1 MNKLKFSFG
10 KELPMI
16 LQTEIAECGIAC
28 IAMIANYHGYETDL
42 LSIRKH
48 FPITQRGTNLQDLI
62 NLAKKFNFSSR
73 AVKLELEDLRNLKIP
88 CLLHWDM
95 SHFVVL
101 KKISDNSAIIHD
113 PAVGVIR
120 YTISELSKH
129 FTGIAIEFTPT
140 INFKAIKD
148 RTKLRLADL
157 WSSIKGLKLSM
168 VHIIFI
174 SLALEVFAIIAPL
187 YMQFVTDDVIL
198 SKDYSLLYVL
208 AVGFGL
214 LIIIQTVVGYARSW
228 IILYLSNTLNIQLA
242 VNLIRHLFKLPIS
255 FFEKRHL
262 GDIISRFGSMSVIQ
276 EKISTALIE
285 SVVDGI
291 MGIVTLIMM
300 LIYSRILSFIVF
312 GALLLYV
319 ILRVSLYSA
328 MKTQTQESLVA
339 VAKENSVFIES
350 IRAIL
355 PLKIFRKETLRENIW
370 QNSYINKLN
379 SNIRLSK
386 LGMIYQFLHK
396 IIFGIEYVL
405 VVLFGA
411 LEVMKGSFSIGMLFA
426 YISYRQQFVARAQS
440 MVDKI
445 IEYKMIT
452 LHLERVADIV
462 LNEVEKDDNKNFIS
476 KAPIKGD
483 LEVKNMSFK
492 YSEQGSYI
500 FKDLSFNIKAGQSV
514 AIVGP
519 SGCGKTTLIKVM
531 MNLLTDVSGDIL
543 VDGKA
548 IDKIGI
554 NSYRSQ
560 IAAVMQED
568 ILLSGSIAENISF
581 FDDKLDMKRIHAVAT
596 LAVIHEDIMQ
606 MPMGY
611 ESLVGDMGS
620 SLSGGQK
627 QRILLARAL
636 YANPKIL
643 FLDEATSH
651 LDKNN
656 ESIINKNI
664 QKLGITRII
673 VAHRKET
680 VSMVDKIINLKEYQ
694 KNKKVL

>member
-1 MNKLKFSFG
+1 
-10 KELPMI
+10 
-16 LQTEIAECGIAC
+16 
-28 IAMIANYHGYETDL
+28 
-42 LSIRKH
+42 
-48 FPITQRGTNLQDLI
+48 
-62 NLAKKFNFSSR
+62 
-73 AVKLELEDLRNLKIP
+73 
-88 CLLHWDM
+88 
-95 SHFVVL
+95 
-101 KKISDNSAIIHD
+101 
-113 PAVGVIR
+113 
-120 YTISELSKH
+120 
-129 FTGIAIEFTPT
+129 
-140 INFKAIKD
+140 
-148 RTKLRLADL
+148 
-157 WSSIKGLKLSM
+157 
-168 VHIIFI
+168 
-174 SLALEVFAIIAPL
+174 
-187 YMQFVTDDVIL
+187 
-198 SKDYSLLYVL
+198 
-208 AVGFGL
+208 
-214 LIIIQTVVGYARSW
+214 
-228 IILYLSNTLNIQLA
+228 
-242 VNLIRHLFKLPIS
+242 
-255 FFEKRHL
+255 
-262 GDIISRFGSMSVIQ
+262 
-276 EKISTALIE
+276 
-285 SVVDGI
+285 
-291 MGIVTLIMM
+291 
-300 LIYSRILSFIVF
+300 
-312 GALLLYV
+312 
-319 ILRVSLYSA
+319 
-328 MKTQTQESLVA
+328 
-339 VAKENSVFIES
+339 
-350 IRAIL
+350 
-355 PLKIFRKETLRENIW
+355 
-370 QNSYINKLN
+370 
-379 SNIRLSK
+379 
-386 LGMIYQFLHK
+386 MIYQFLHK